1 MEKLHHK
8 IKYENYLFI
17 LNIKDSQTISI
28 SASDNQTFNIYEAND
43 LVLKNIKSETIVV
56 ALENENQHVKCLI
69 NKSSS
74 N

>member
-56 ALENENQHVKCLI
+56 ALENEN
-69 NKSSS
+69 
-74 N
+74 